1 TVVARFLT
9 KHSVDLWAQS
19 EDLADHDNR
28 VVVEGDRIGIRYHKT
43 NAGAHEQLLRRIRTA
58 LRRAGFPLIFV
69 ERMGIATNSHQC
81 GTCRA
86 GADPRTSVL
95 DPGCRMHDVENLW
108 VVDSSFMP
116 SSAAMNP
123 GLTIAANAVRVT
135 TQSVL
140 PHLEQRDGRRSDGR
154 ANGPS

>member
-1 TVVARFLT
+1 
-9 KHSVDLWAQS
+9 
-19 EDLADHDNR
+19 
-28 VVVEGDRIGIRYHKT
+28 
-43 NAGAHEQLLRRIRTA
+43 
-58 LRRAGFPLIFV
+58 
-69 ERMGIATNSHQC
+69 
-81 GTCRA
+81 
-86 GADPRTSVL
+86 
-95 DPGCRMHDVENLW
+95 MHDVENLW

-140 PHLEQRDGRRSDGR
+140 PHLEQRDPRRSEGR